1 MAYTISLS
9 NGTSLL
15 GTAGLSDG
23 SVDST
28 STSLALIGKNYPSYG
43 QLLNENLVH
52 LLEHF
57 ANSESPNNPLPG
69 QIWWDTSLSVLK
81 LNTAATL
88 ADTASWKLIPT
99 MFNEATVGAITG
111 TPVTGDFW
119 YDSGLKQLRVYTG
132 DTADG
137 IDGW

>member
-1 MAYTISLS
+1 M
-9 NGTSLL
+9 
-15 GTAGLSDG
+15 
-23 SVDST
+23 
-28 STSLALIGKNYPSYG
+28 
-43 QLLNENLVH
+43 
-52 LLEHF
+52 HF
-57 ANSESPNNPLPG
+57 ANSEPPNNPLPG

-132 DTADG
+132 DTTDG
-137 IDGW
+137 IDGWLLVGPLSTSTGSKTGAIPDTIIDTIGYFFYENLKYYCYCHRDGISTHDFKRHE